1 MVKDKQFYKT
11 MLRLSLP
18 AAFQS
23 AVNLLVVMADNVMVT
38 RTGEN
43 ALSAVAQS
51 NAITTFV
58 TAGLSGLSTG
68 AIVLISQYWGKRDKK
83 SIRTVCAVAVSVC
96 LLFGLMAAAAA
107 SLFPRALLGL
117 VINGGETAVIRL
129 AMRYL
134 PIVCLSYIP
143 LAVTSA
149 LVGVLKGVEVVRITL
164 YTTLLSLFANIG
176 LNYTLI
182 FGHFGFPA
190 LGVTGAA
197 IATVAARVLEAALVW
212 VYFFRVQKALPI
224 KPGDLKKS
232 EAWAWQDY
240 ARYGLPVG
248 LTDAQWALVNL
259 LKAVILGQ
267 MGKMMID
274 ATSVTDMM
282 MNLGTIFTF
291 ALAGGACVV
300 VGKAVGEK
308 DYAKV
313 REYANTIQ
321 VMFLGI
327 GVTMCTLV
335 FLLRAPFAGLY
346 GLNAETFA
354 LSTKMIAICSV
365 TLLGTSYH
373 ASCFVGI
380 NRGAG
385 DSRFVMI
392 VDLLCGWL
400 VVLPAASLAAFVF
413 HWPLAA
419 VYFCTRVDQCF
430 KWIIAFFRLRGNRWI
445 KNVTRSEEAQADS
458 AGITSP

>member
-1 MVKDKQFYKT
+1 MIKMVRDKKFYQT
-11 MLRLSLP
+11 ILRLSLP

-38 RTGEN
+38 RTGGN

-51 NAITTFV
+51 NAVTTFV
-58 TAGLSGLSTG
+58 TAALSGLSTG
-68 AIVLISQYWGKRDKK
+68 AIVLISQYWGKKDEKR
-83 SIRTVCAVAVSVC
+83 IRTVCAVSFTVCVLFALLAIAAVR
-96 LLFGLMAAAAA
+96 
-107 SLFPRALLGL
+107 LFPRALLSL
-117 VINGGETAVIRL
+117 VINGGETAVIDL
-129 AMRYL
+129 AMQYL
-134 PIVCLSYIP
+134 PIVCLSYLP
-143 LAVTSA
+143 LALTSA
-149 LVGVLKGVEVVRITL
+149 MVGMLKGVEVVRVTL

-176 LNYTLI
+176 LNYALI
-182 FGHFGFPA
+182 FGHFGLPA

-197 IATVAARVLEAALVW
+197 IATVIARTLEAALVW
-212 VYFFRVQKALPI
+212 IYFFKVQKALPVS
-224 KPGDLKKS
+224 PRDLMKS

-282 MNLGTIFTF
+282 MNLGTMFTF

-308 DYAKV
+308 DYKRV
-313 REYANTIQ
+313 REYAGTIQ
-321 VMFLGI
+321 IMFLGI
-327 GVTMCTLV
+327 GAVMCTLV
-335 FLLRAPFAGLY
+335 FLLRRPFVSLY
-346 GLNAETFA
+346 NLDEDTFA
-354 LSTKMIAICSV
+354 LAAKMIGICSF

-373 ASCFVGI
+373 ASCFIGI

-385 DSRFVMI
+385 DSRFVML
-392 VDLLCGWL
+392 VDMICGWL
-400 VVLPAASLAAFVF
+400 VVLPTAALAAFVF

-419 VYFCTRVDQCF
+419 IYFCTRIDQCF
-430 KWIIAFFRLRGNRWI
+430 KWLIAFLRLRGDKWI
-445 KNVTRSEEAQADS
+445 KNVTR
-458 AGITSP
+458 

>member
-1 MVKDKQFYKT
+1 MIRDRQFYRT
-11 MLRLSLP
+11 ILRLSLP

-38 RTGEN
+38 RTGPN
-43 ALSAVAQS
+43 ALSAVSQS

-58 TAGLSGLSTG
+58 TAGLTGLSTG
-68 AIVLISQYWGKRDKK
+68 AIVLISQYWGKRDEKR
-83 SIRTVCAVAVSVC
+83 IRTVAAVAASVC
-96 LLFGLMAAAAA
+96 LLFALTAIAAVRC
-107 SLFPRALLGL
+107 FPRFLLGV
-117 VINGGETAVIRL
+117 VINGGETEVIDL

-134 PIVCLSYIP
+134 PIVCLSYLP

-149 LVGVLKGVEVVRITL
+149 LIGILKGVEVVKVTL
-164 YTTLLSLFANIG
+164 YTTILSLFANIG

-182 FGHFGFPA
+182 FGHFGMPA
-190 LGVTGAA
+190 LGVPGAA
-197 IATVAARVLEAALVW
+197 IATVLARLLETVLVCC
-212 VYFFRVQKALPI
+212 YFFRVQHTLSMRFR
-224 KPGDLKKS
+224 DFLQTRR
-232 EAWAWQDY
+232 WAWQDY

-274 ATSVTDMM
+274 AASVTDMM
-282 MNLGTIFTF
+282 MNLGTLFTF

-300 VGKAVGEK
+300 VGKAVGAQ
-308 DYAKV
+308 DYRRV
-313 REYANTIQ
+313 REYSNTIQ
-321 VMFLGI
+321 ILFLGI
-327 GVTMCTLV
+327 GTVMSCLV
-335 FLLRAPFAGLY
+335 FFLRTPFVSLY
-346 GLNAETFA
+346 NLDPETYSLA
-354 LSTKMIAICSV
+354 VHMIGICAF

-392 VDLLCGWL
+392 VDMICGWL
-400 VVLPAASLAAFVF
+400 VVLPVAALAAFRF

-419 VYFCTRVDQCF
+419 IYFCTRIDQCF
-430 KWIIAFFRLRGNRWI
+430 KWLIAFLRLRGNKWI
-445 KNVTRSEEAQADS
+445 KNVTRTD
-458 AGITSP
+458 

>member
-11 MLRLSLP
+11 ILRLSLP

-38 RTGEN
+38 RTGGN

-58 TAGLSGLSTG
+58 TAALTGLSTG
-68 AIVLISQYWGKRDKK
+68 AIVLISQYWGKKDEKR
-83 SIRTVCAVAVSVC
+83 IRTVCAVSFAVS
-96 LLFGLMAAAAA
+96 LLFALLAVALVL
-107 SLFPRALLGL
+107 LFPRALLGL
-117 VINGGETAVIRL
+117 VINGGETSVIEL
-129 AMRYL
+129 AMQYL
-134 PIVCLSYIP
+134 PIVCLSYVP
-143 LAVTSA
+143 LAVTSS
-149 LVGVLKGVEVVRITL
+149 LVGMLKGVEVVRVTL
-164 YTTLLSLFANIG
+164 YTTVLSLFANIG
-176 LNYTLI
+176 LNYVLI
-182 FGHFGFPA
+182 FGHLGLPA

-197 IATVAARVLEAALVW
+197 IATVLARVLEAALVW
-212 VYFFRVQKALPI
+212 AYFFKVQKALPM
-224 KPGDLKKS
+224 KPKDLTRS

-240 ARYGLPVG
+240 ARFGLPVG

-267 MGKMMID
+267 LGKMMID

-282 MNLGTIFTF
+282 MSLGVLFTS

-308 DYAKV
+308 DYKRV

-321 VMFLGI
+321 IMFLGI
-327 GVTMCTLV
+327 GVVMSALV
-335 FLLRAPFAGLY
+335 FCLRRPFVSLY
-346 GLNAETFA
+346 NLDADTYA
-354 LSTKMIAICSV
+354 LAVKMIGICAF
-365 TLLGTSYH
+365 TLLGTTYH

-392 VDLLCGWL
+392 VDMICGWL
-400 VVLPAASLAAFVF
+400 VVLPLSALAAFVF

-419 VYFCTRVDQCF
+419 VYFCTRIDQCF
-430 KWIIAFFRLRGNRWI
+430 KWLIAFLRLRGNKWI
-445 KNVTRSEEAQADS
+445 KNVTRTE
-458 AGITSP
+458 

>member
-11 MLRLSLP
+11 ILRLSLP

-38 RTGEN
+38 RTGQN

-58 TAGLSGLSTG
+58 TAGLTGLSTG
-68 AIVLISQYWGKRDKK
+68 AIVLISQYWGKRDEKRIK
-83 SIRTVCAVAVSVC
+83 TVCAVSACVC
-96 LLFGLMAAAAA
+96 LLFALAAAAA
-107 SLFPRALLGL
+107 VRLFPRALLGL
-117 VINGGETAVIRL
+117 VINGGETAVIDL
-129 AMRYL
+129 AMDYL

-143 LAVTSA
+143 LALTSA
-149 LVGVLKGVEVVRITL
+149 MVGMLKGVEVVRVTL
-164 YTTLLSLFANIG
+164 YTTVLSLFANIG
-176 LNYTLI
+176 LNYALI
-182 FGHFGFPA
+182 FGHLGLPA

-197 IATVAARVLEAALVW
+197 IATVIARLLEAALVW
-212 VYFFRVQKALPI
+212 VYFFRVQRTLAV
-224 KPGDLKKS
+224 KPKDLLKS

-282 MNLGTIFTF
+282 MSLGVLFTS

-300 VGKAVGEK
+300 VGKAVGAK
-308 DYAKV
+308 DYRRV
-313 REYANTIQ
+313 HEYANTIQ
-321 VMFLGI
+321 IMFLGI
-327 GVTMCTLV
+327 GVVMSALV
-335 FLLRAPFAGLY
+335 FCLRYPFASLY
-346 GLNAETFA
+346 HLDADTFA
-354 LSTKMIAICSV
+354 LATKMIGICSF
-365 TLLGTSYH
+365 TLLGTTYH

-392 VDLLCGWL
+392 VDMICGWL
-400 VVLPAASLAAFVF
+400 VVLPLSALAAFVF
-413 HWPLAA
+413 HWPLVAI
-419 VYFCTRVDQCF
+419 YFCTRIDQCF
-430 KWIIAFFRLRGNRWI
+430 KWLIAFLRLRGNKWI
-445 KNVTRSEEAQADS
+445 KNVTRSETAE
-458 AGITSP
+458 